1 MPDVM
6 QAQWLMARK
15 RSLASTR
22 NHAKLASHTE
32 KLHIRLV
39 TNHGEITNLHN
50 LRFILPWFLYST
62 ID

>member
-1 MPDVM
+1 
-6 QAQWLMARK
+6 MARK

-39 TNHGEITNLHN
+39 TNHGKITKLHN
-50 LRFILPWFLYST
+50 LRFIQPWFRYST